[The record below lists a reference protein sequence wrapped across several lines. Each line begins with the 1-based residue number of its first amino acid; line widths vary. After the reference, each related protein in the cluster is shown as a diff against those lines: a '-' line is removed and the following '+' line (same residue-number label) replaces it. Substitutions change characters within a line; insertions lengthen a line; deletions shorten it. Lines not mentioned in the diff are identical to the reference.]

1 MSCNTPSVVVL
12 NVVVLNV
19 VAPKLSILYVTS
31 DTMVENSTHNH
42 KIESSNPATASAKQK
57 VMKKSF
63 SCYKTFMTPLGAPLE
78 TLLALNFQPSLIF
91 AT

>member
-1 MSCNTPSVVVL
+1 MLTIVML

-42 KIESSNPATASAKQK
+42 KIESSNPATASAKGK
-57 VMKKSF
+57 ITKKSF
-63 SCYKTFMTPLGAPLE
+63 SCYKTFMIPLGAPLK
-78 TLLALNFQPSLIF
+78 
-91 AT
+91 

>member
-1 MSCNTPSVVVL
+1 ML

-42 KIESSNPATASAKQK
+42 KIEGSNPASASGKGK
-57 VMKKSF
+57 IRKKSF
-63 SCYKTFMTPLGAPLE
+63 SCFFVPH
-78 TLLALNFQPSLIF
+78 
-91 AT
+91 